1 MLPLTMFFQ
10 LYWSEKSKVRGTS
23 DPVLSA
29 TQQFSTRDLKD
40 GQLSFVFKFTT
51 FFLTKSLLCWEKDP
65 PFFEL

>member
-10 LYWSEKSKVRGTS
+10 LYCSEKSKVRGTS
-23 DPVLSA
+23 DPVFSA

-51 FFLTKSLLCWEKDP
+51 FFFFYKVLALLGKRSS
-65 PFFEL
+65 FL